1 MQPFVEN
8 GSAIFKAKLSHGV
21 IVHVTLSELQLR
33 LALPSEEQPL
43 QLQELH

>member
-8 GSAIFKAKLSHGV
+8 GSAIFKAKLSDGV
-21 IVHVTLSELQLR
+21 NVHATPSVLQLR
-33 LALPSEEQPL
+33 LALPSEEQLP